1 MAEEGGTVTR
11 RPRRNSSSFKRGV
24 HGYDDVIGGSI
35 DRDQVTLCLC
45 PLPLPPPL
53 LSRRVAT

>member
-53 LSRRVAT
+53 